1 MSFEKKNI
9 LEVVGIVAVVGSLI
23 FVGMQLRLD
32 RDVARFALYH
42 QALEQMSTAVYE
54 TDYAD
59 LSYRYPD
66 LEDSEL
72 SRLELSARTVIFAHE
87 LIYDMYQN
95 GLIDEDH
102 WTNILD
108 NNLEIISSPLYMSM
122 LRSRPGILSR
132 RLLSLLEEYQQE

>member
-9 LEVVGIVAVVGSLI
+9 LEVVGIGAVVGSLI
-23 FVGMQLRLD
+23 FVGMQLQLD

-59 LSYRYPD
+59 LWYRYPD

-108 NNLEIISSPLYMSM
+108 NNLEPLTSPLYMSM